1 MKHISILTVTTALG
15 LAVAVGPAL
24 AGKPNNPGGHGT
36 DTISVGARNGEVGSA
51 ASDPAEGRS
60 KNGENVDKARNDDDS
75 KPNPANDNGGG
86 ND

>member
-1 MKHISILTVTTALG
+1 MKYISSSVIAFALALAMTAG
-15 LAVAVGPAL
+15 LAS

-36 DTISVGARNGEVGSA
+36 DTISVGARNGEAGAA

-60 KNGENVDKARNDDDS
+60 KNGGNVDNARNDDDS